1 MEQVLDTM
9 ASDPCRD
16 PELGKMG
23 ADRIDHG
30 GLLPDEEMA
39 RAVEHQAALLLG
51 RLGLHK
57 PHVCPGDHFDGTYV
71 PVEEPSTAS
80 KTDIQAISVH
90 RDSGWRAGVPNGSHA
105 HGARHCIRLR

>member
-51 RLGLHK
+51 RLGLRWSIRQLCCSG
-57 PHVCPGDHFDGTYV
+57 VLVSTNRMFV
-71 PVEEPSTAS
+71 LVTAS
-80 KTDIQAISVH
+80 QIASASAASFLCRFTC
-90 RDSGWRAGVPNGSHA
+90 G
-105 HGARHCIRLR
+105 LT